1 MLSIFLVFNTSN
13 QEALGGCIKPK
24 RTPALLG
31 DKKCGQINNITCNI
45 VLKCE
50 LALKQEPRFRVIQEH
65 TKLRR

>member
-1 MLSIFLVFNTSN
+1 M
-13 QEALGGCIKPK
+13 GGCIKPK